1 MKKVNI
7 RMGRVLIILSVL
19 LFLTAC
25 QVVRRPAA
33 EVSQGRPSQTP
44 SQEVSEAASEGQ
56 SSQEASQPAEEVPAE
71 ANSEAVESVAEEPA
85 EASSEP
91 VAESSAEASSE
102 SSEAS
107 ETSEKPEA
115 SEAFDS
121 SEISE
126 SPEASESFGLSPEAR
141 EAYLRA
147 LYPEAAAKLDEI
159 GWDLRTAYD
168 WVAAFRYVEEAPIDW
183 ELGTKWYAQL
193 GFETGEGH
201 CYTFAAMMTEF
212 ARLLGYEARQVAGNL
227 IGNNPFHH
235 SWVEIDIDGTTYV
248 LDPEVQQEWDQDCYL
263 VIYGTDEAIP
273 YDTDALTYM
282 PDNPTPQSLER
293 LELSSWNPGETEEEY
308 DPNTGCFN

>member
-1 MKKVNI
+1 MKKVI
-7 RMGRVLIILSVL
+7 IWMGRVLMLLSALVL
-19 LFLTAC
+19 LTGC
-25 QVVRRPAA
+25 RGVQPAKP
-33 EVSQGRPSQTP
+33 QP
-44 SQEVSEAASEGQ
+44 
-56 SSQEASQPAEEVPAE
+56 SQEASKFA
-71 ANSEAVESVAEEPA
+71 SEAALELEADALADVSADAGESAGGSQLYEIS
-85 EASSEP
+85 EASEATEASE
-91 VAESSAEASSE
+91 ASESSE
-102 SSEAS
+102 SSETSESSGLSS
-107 ETSEKPEA
+107 ETQ
-115 SEAFDS
+115 
-121 SEISE
+121 
-126 SPEASESFGLSPEAR
+126 

-168 WVAAFRYVEEAPIDW
+168 WVAAFHYVEEDPIDW

-193 GFETGEGH
+193 GFETGRGH

-273 YDTDALTYM
+273 YDVDALTYM
-282 PDNPTPQSLER
+282 PDDPTVQSLER
-293 LELSSWNPGETEEEY
+293 LALSGWDPDETEKEY
-308 DPNTGCFN
+308 DPNTGCIDD

>member
-1 MKKVNI
+1 M
-7 RMGRVLIILSVL
+7 LIILSVL

-25 QVVRRPAA
+25 QVARRP
-33 EVSQGRPSQTP
+33 E
-44 SQEVSEAASEGQ
+44 
-56 SSQEASQPAEEVPAE
+56 AE
-71 ANSEAVESVAEEPA
+71 ANSEAVKSVAEEPA
-85 EASSEP
+85 EASSESA
-91 VAESSAEASSE
+91 AESSAEASSE

-115 SEAFDS
+115 FEAFES

-293 LELSSWNPGETEEEY
+293 LEISGWNPGETEEEY